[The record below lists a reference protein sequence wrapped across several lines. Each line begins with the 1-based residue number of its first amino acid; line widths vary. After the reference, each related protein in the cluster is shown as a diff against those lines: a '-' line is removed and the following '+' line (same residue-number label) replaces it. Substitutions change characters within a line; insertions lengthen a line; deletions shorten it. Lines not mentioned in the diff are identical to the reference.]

1 MIYGTYS
8 IPKVV
13 QESVCR
19 SAKKYQFTNTGIY
32 KIHATTLMPNITFEE
47 AKVTPQSID
56 ETIFVN
62 SKKETPLDFE
72 SNIDTQNFLTTR
84 YVGRAPL
91 EWYDNGETTEI
102 GRQFVLICKDGNP
115 SESNRVFG
123 TEDAIA
129 GYNIDAADNNKLPG
143 GGE

>member
-13 QESVCR
+13 EESVCR

-32 KIHATTLMPNITFEE
+32 KIHATSLMPNIPFEE
-47 AKVTPQSID
+47 AKVTSNPID
-56 ETIFVN
+56 ESIFIN
-62 SKKETPLDFE
+62 DEETKLYFE

-84 YVGRAPL
+84 YIGRAPL

-115 SESNRVFG
+115 SEKNRVFG
-123 TEDAIA
+123 TEDAIS
-129 GYNIDAADNNKLPG
+129 GYNTNASELIELPG